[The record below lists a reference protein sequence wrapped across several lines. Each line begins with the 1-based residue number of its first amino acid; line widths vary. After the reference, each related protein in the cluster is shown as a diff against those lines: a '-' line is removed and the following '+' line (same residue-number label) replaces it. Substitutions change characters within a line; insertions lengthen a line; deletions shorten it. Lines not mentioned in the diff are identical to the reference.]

1 MKPDAM
7 DAVFAALAHP
17 ARRRMLD
24 ILVGMPGCSVND
36 VAKYVV
42 TQFPMSRIGV
52 MKHLRVLQ
60 EAGLVISQKNGRTRE
75 LYFNA
80 APVQMVYDR
89 WTSQYSR
96 FWAAHVNDIKFL
108 AEEEEAGHD
117 RER

>member
-42 TQFPMSRIGV
+42 TGFPMSRIGV
-52 MKHLRVLQ
+52 MKHLRVLE
-60 EAGLVISQKNGRTRE
+60 EAGLVISQKHGRVRE

-80 APVQMVYDR
+80 APIQLVHDR
-89 WTSQYSR
+89 WMSQYSR
-96 FWAAHVNDIKFL
+96 FWAAHVSDIKFL
-108 AEEEEAGHD
+108 AEQEETGN
-117 RER
+117 ER

>member
-7 DAVFAALAHP
+7 DSVFAALAHP
-17 ARRRMLD
+17 ARRHMLD

-36 VAKYVV
+36 VAKYAIPR
-42 TQFPMSRIGV
+42 FPMSRIGV
-52 MKHLRVLQ
+52 LKHLRVLEQ
-60 EAGLVISQKNGRTRE
+60 AGLVISQKQGRVRE

-80 APVQMVYDR
+80 SPIQLVCDR

-108 AEEEEAGHD
+108 AEQEETEN
-117 RER
+117 ER

>member
-1 MKPDAM
+1 MKQNPM
-7 DAVFAALAHP
+7 DSVFAALAHP

-42 TQFPMSRIGV
+42 PQFPMSRIGV
-52 MKHLRVLQ
+52 LKHLRVLE
-60 EAGLVISQKNGRTRE
+60 EAGLVVSQKQGRVRE

-80 APVQMVYDR
+80 APIQLVYDR

-108 AEEEEAGHD
+108 AEQEETGH
-117 RER
+117 ER